1 MSRRRMRQCSA
12 NDGAQDPGKDLFAYL
27 FLLIMIFTFMVLL
40 TTEERR
46 NGMAGQTAPASQPTS
61 SRATLTAVQRD
72 QIGTLALEQGQLML
86 RFGRTLYHPRHDIQ
100 ELIAAGCVAH
110 LPSEDG
116 GEKRVL
122 YIDEQAQQAV
132 SLNDYLQAFKALA
145 DEGITV
151 AFTEQVQ
158 K

>member
-46 NGMAGQTAPASQPTS
+46 NGMAGQTAPAKQPTS
-61 SRATLTAVQRD
+61 SRVSLTAVQRD
-72 QIGTLALEQGQLML
+72 QIGTLAMVGEQLVL
-86 RFGRTLYHPRHDIQ
+86 NFANKSYHPNRDI
-100 ELIAAGCVAH
+100 EALLADGCVAH
-110 LPSEDG
+110 LPQPNGS
-116 GEKRVL
+116 EKRVL
-122 YIDEQAQQAV
+122 YIEKQAQQAV
-132 SLNDYLQAFKALA
+132 SLEAYLDAFKLLA
-145 DEGITV
+145 NQGITV

-158 K
+158 